1 MPPASAAAAESR
13 LQGRRALQEK
23 LGHRP
28 HPSYLDQTM
37 HFSTKQA
44 SSGQQ
49 RHRSLYHPAN
59 GTMHNLVLL
68 LRFSDHAK
76 RDLPSRADI
85 SRLYNSDSTD
95 PFAGD
100 VDDIVPTG
108 SVRQVYESN
117 SLSIFTIQTTVVDWI
132 TLSKPE
138 RYYGNG
144 NNGFTKFKEAIVE
157 ALTMLDNGGGGAM
170 GGPPFNF
177 AEFDLDENGALD
189 GLGILHSGYGAEYGG
204 DDCHGAPDKDRIW
217 SHKGGMDWTSSPEA
231 GGHVVDV
238 NRFYVSS
245 ALRGK
250 CHSNIVRMGVIV
262 HEIGHY
268 LSLPDLYDETFEG
281 KGLGAY
287 DFMSQSWGFDG
298 SGMYPPNLSAWSKVF
313 LGWAKVEVIAHDGTY
328 KMESSAT
335 SNKVYKIEAG
345 YPEGEYLLIENRQ
358 PTGYDVKM
366 KGGGLAVYHIDDKAD
381 AQNNRGYPSTQSDWP
396 KNGKHYQVAL
406 LAADGNFD
414 LEKGTN
420 EGDSGDLWHFG
431 SELKELR
438 SGSSS
443 HPNTDSYQY
452 GSVTLTGVRIY
463 GFGFSGESMTF
474 RVDGLG
480 MNAAGSGSA
489 DGIAVSLES
498 MMTPKPT
505 PKPSTPKP
513 VTAAPTSP
521 PPTSKPVTKAPTGMS
536 AVPTLRPPTPKPV
549 TEAPAKTPSK
559 MPVASRPTMKPTPPS
574 SQSQPISNCANR
586 CLEELSSSL
595 CPPNPWEHPGCL
607 QVNVGELCEA
617 NGECGSNQL
626 LNNCQPFDIYRR
638 IECTPTNTSGT
649 ATSAVQNYCPYYPGW
664 YSGLPFCVN
673 DCQQPEFMRSNP
685 AFEFYSP
692 IECCLTH
699 FEGKS
704 SCLTA
709 SQVDMDFN
717 SETELVISAPAIIE
731 GEEEESTPVLTH
743 SNVHTKSSTSD
754 SFTRISSLESS
765 TTEID
770 ITPTD
775 DTTIHSQQNVEFT
788 GGDEWLLVGPQ
799 FSSSPLLKWRDEI
812 LLKFD
817 LNQFALGGR
826 EDYRAVLRLFA
837 LTSSPS
843 GGVVHFASSNSWEE
857 TKVDWSSSPEG
868 ELILGKVGP
877 TRPNS
882 WVEVDVTLPR
892 MDDGFATLRI
902 TPENSNHSWV
912 AKYSSKENRMGH
924 PAPELRVFF

>member
-1 MPPASAAAAESR
+1 MKPPLCLALLIFGTQVALAAPSKTSIRGSHGFHADDGPSRRRPGHELEPNGNIFIRMVPVPPASAAAAESR

-157 ALTMLDNGGGGAM
+157 ALTMLDNGGGGFDFPA
-170 GGPPFNF
+170 
-177 AEFDLDENGALD
+177 FDLDENGALD
-189 GLGILHSGYGAEYGG
+189 GFGILHSGYGAEYGG
-204 DDCHGAPDKDRIW
+204 DDCHGAPSEDRIW
-217 SHKGGMDWTSSPEA
+217 SHKGGMDEWKSSPDV
-231 GGHVVDV
+231 GGQVVAV

-245 ALRGK
+245 SLRGV
-250 CHSNIVRMGVIV
+250 CNANIVRMSVIV

-268 LSLPDLYDETFEG
+268 LGPPDLYDKTFEG

-438 SGSSS
+438 SGSAS

-452 GSVTLTGVRIY
+452 GSVKPTGVRIY
-463 GFGFSGESMTF
+463 GFGFSGKSMTF

-480 MNAAGSGSA
+480 MSAAGSDSA

-521 PPTSKPVTKAPTGMS
+521 PPTSKPVTKKPTKIPSRMPVTSAMS
-536 AVPTLRPPTPKPV
+536 SPRTSPPTTGHPLC
-549 TEAPAKTPSK
+549 
-559 MPVASRPTMKPTPPS
+559 RDL
-574 SQSQPISNCANR
+574 
-586 CLEELSSSL
+586 CLEEIASSK
-595 CPPNPWEHPGCL
+595 CPLTPYELPDCV
-607 QVNVGELCEA
+607 QVQVGELCDA
-617 NGECGSNQL
+617 NGECGSNQT
-626 LNNCQPFDIYRR
+626 LNNCPPFDVYRR
-638 IECTPTNTSGT
+638 VNCATATASVATTSGIPTIDT
-649 ATSAVQNYCPYYPGW
+649 ATNVIHSNCPYYPGW
-664 YSGLPFCVN
+664 NSGLSHCLN
-673 DCQQPEFMRSNP
+673 DCRQPEFMTSNHNY
-685 AFEFYSP
+685 EFDS
-692 IECCLTH
+692 IEECCLIH
-699 FEGKS
+699 YEGKS
-704 SCLTA
+704 SCL
-709 SQVDMDFN
+709 MDF
-717 SETELVISAPAIIE
+717 
-731 GEEEESTPVLTH
+731 
-743 SNVHTKSSTSD
+743 
-754 SFTRISSLESS
+754 
-765 TTEID
+765 
-770 ITPTD
+770 
-775 DTTIHSQQNVEFT
+775 
-788 GGDEWLLVGPQ
+788 
-799 FSSSPLLKWRDEI
+799 FSRS
-812 LLKFD
+812 
-817 LNQFALGGR
+817 
-826 EDYRAVLRLFA
+826 
-837 LTSSPS
+837 
-843 GGVVHFASSNSWEE
+843 
-857 TKVDWSSSPEG
+857 
-868 ELILGKVGP
+868 
-877 TRPNS
+877 
-882 WVEVDVTLPR
+882 
-892 MDDGFATLRI
+892 
-902 TPENSNHSWV
+902 
-912 AKYSSKENRMGH
+912 
-924 PAPELRVFF
+924 